1 MVKKFDDNFE
11 FHPNLIFDILD
22 SASGHII
29 DMTLLQKQKKS
40 KKELINN
47 ISAIKQKKQG
57 ERLNTDTFPLE
68 RYENYGLQVRGN
80 TALSRNIVKTS
91 RQCFK
96 KQSSKKSRTK
106 LFKENLSPND
116 RVHTDYDCELV
127 SKQKKKKLSGY
138 KIFTKALSPPVKEAK
153 KTKAGPKMMGCS
165 SLSRL
170 HKKY

>member
-11 FHPNLIFDILD
+11 FHPSLIFDILD

-29 DMTLLQKQKKS
+29 DMTLIQKQKKS

-47 ISAIKQKKQG
+47 ISAIKEKKQG

-91 RQCFK
+91 R
-96 KQSSKKSRTK
+96 
-106 LFKENLSPND
+106 
-116 RVHTDYDCELV
+116 
-127 SKQKKKKLSGY
+127 
-138 KIFTKALSPPVKEAK
+138 
-153 KTKAGPKMMGCS
+153 
-165 SLSRL
+165 
-170 HKKY
+170 